1 MDFSQ
6 FTANPDLFV
15 LLILRVALVV
25 LLYLVILQVVGVS
38 RREMRRASSKE
49 YAAALASTRSK
60 QTVGHLRVI
69 DPGSAAIKPAQ
80 LFDIE
85 PVTTIGRAPINTIV
99 LESTFVST
107 EHTRIIYKD
116 KSLWVEDMGSRNG
129 TLLDQQPVTAPAAV
143 KPNQIL
149 QVGDVRFKFEV

>member
-69 DPGSAAIKPAQ
+69 DPGSTVLKPAQ
-80 LFDIE
+80 LFDVE

-129 TLLDQQPVTAPAAV
+129 TLLDQQLVTAPTAV

>member
-1 MDFSQ
+1 MNLSQ
-6 FTANPDLFV
+6 FTANPDLLV
-15 LLILRVALVV
+15 LLILRIALVV
-25 LLYLVILQVVGVS
+25 ILYLVILQVVGVS

-49 YAAALASTRSK
+49 YAAALASTRAK

-69 DPGSAAIKPAQ
+69 DPGSTTLKPAQ
-80 LFDIE
+80 MFDIE

-129 TLLDQQPVTAPAAV
+129 TLLEQQPVSAPTPV

>member
-6 FTANPDLFV
+6 FTANPNLFV
-15 LLILRVALVV
+15 LLILRVGLVV

-38 RREMRRASSKE
+38 RREMRRAASKE
-49 YAAALASTRSK
+49 YAALANTRAK
-60 QTVGHLRVI
+60 QVVGHLRVI
-69 DPGSAAIKPAQ
+69 DPGSTTLKPAQ

-129 TLLDQQPVTAPAAV
+129 TLLEQKPVTAPTAV